1 MNELFSG
8 KIACR
13 KFKKKKAH
21 DPVGNIEAFAREG
34 EAYVPWVIT
43 TLTKHEL

>member
-8 KIACR
+8 KIVENL
-13 KFKKKKAH
+13 KKHTH
-21 DPVGNIEAFAREG
+21 DRVGNIEAFAREG
-34 EAYVPWVIT
+34 ESYVPWVIT